1 MEEQKCLRKTYI
13 FGLKNYFKNGLKE
26 QGLPVVYV
34 VANWLNRLWNCFV
47 FYLSKL
53 LRHAMLERK
62 GHITFS

>member
-1 MEEQKCLRKTYI
+1 MEEQKCFRKTYI

-26 QGLPVVYV
+26 QGLPFMSV
-34 VANWLNRLWNCFV
+34 VANRLNRLCNCFV

-62 GHITFS
+62 VHITLS